1 MPVSQGMNFP
11 TIDFSPTAFD
21 KLMQKRIRTVLII
34 SSNYDFFMLEEDG
47 RIDEQ
52 IFNEYV
58 SLNLRYPPVFVKA
71 TNTKEAFTILD
82 EGEIDLVIEM
92 LNLGQDDA
100 FSLAKLIRRK
110 YMEVPIVVLTH
121 FNREVSLRLQNE
133 DMSAIDYVFCW
144 LGNADLLLAII
155 KLIEDKMNAPYD
167 IDTVGVQC
175 IILVEDSI
183 RYTSTYLPEL
193 YKIVMQQSRIFVKE
207 ALNEH
212 QRMLRMRGRPKILLA
227 KTYDEAMGLYR
238 SYKDN
243 LLGIISDVS
252 FKKGDGRDKESKLGI
267 KLVEQLRKE
276 DPYLPALLQSSDLSN
291 AVLADKLGVG
301 FMHKYSKSLSLE
313 LRNFIIRNFAFGE
326 FIFRDPVTLKEVGR
340 AADLKALQKKIREI
354 PDDVLAFHSNRN
366 DFSKWLNARAIF
378 PVAQLFKYI
387 RNEDF
392 KNLDEIRFYLH
403 DAISSYRISK
413 SRGIIA
419 KFDKNSHDSY
429 RIFSR
434 IGDESIGGKARGLA
448 FINSI
453 IDKHN
458 LYSKFEKVV
467 ITVPKTVVLSTD
479 VFDEFMDMNGLY
491 AIGISN
497 ISDEEILNHFVSAKL
512 PGWLHQDLYTVISVC
527 QAPIAIRS
535 SSKLEDSHYQP
546 FAGIYSTYM
555 IPISKDDP
563 SQTMEMLTNAIKS
576 VYASVYFRESKAYI
590 EATSN
595 VIDEEK
601 MGIVI
606 QEVCGSSHG
615 DYYFPTVSGVA
626 RSINFYPIAPEK
638 PEDGIAKVAFG
649 LGKYIVD
656 GGVSLRFSPAYPKK
670 ILQLSSSKLMLRDTQ
685 KQFYGL
691 DLHQEKYHTSTDD
704 SVNLA
709 RLKLSSADGNRAL
722 KHVASVYDYDSDV
735 VRDGINYKG
744 KRFISFAGI
753 LQHESFP
760 LAAILKELL
769 EIGQQ
774 EINLPIEIEFAV
786 EMDVPDG
793 QPYIFNFLQIRP
805 IVETDQS
812 SVVDMDAIKPEESI
826 LYSQS
831 ALGNGEFTGIRDLV
845 YVKPGSFDAARSKEI
860 ARSMET
866 INAKFIAAKPGDH
879 SSAGEFEI
887 KEAGAGHSADK
898 TEAKKDGPG
907 HGYVLV
913 GPGRWGSSDPWLGI
927 PVTWTQISEA
937 RLIVESGLE
946 NFRIDPSQGTHFFQN
961 LTSFRV
967 GYMTINP
974 YIGDGT
980 YDPEYLDSLPAVYED
995 EHIRHVR
1002 FPRELTVCID
1012 GKTNRGAVLKPEADR
1027 DEETL

>member
-1 MPVSQGMNFP
+1 MNYP
-11 TIDFSPTAFD
+11 TIDFSPTAFNM
-21 KLMQKRIRTVLII
+21 LMQKRIRTVLII

-71 TNTKEAFTILD
+71 TSAREAFRIL
-82 EGEIDLVIEM
+82 EKGEIDLVIEM
-92 LNLGQDDA
+92 LNLGTDDA
-100 FSLAKLIRRK
+100 FSLAQRIRKK
-110 YMEVPIVVLTH
+110 YEEVPIVVLTH
-121 FNREVSLRLQNE
+121 FNREVSLRLQDE
-133 DMSAIDYVFCW
+133 DLSAIDYVFCW

-227 KTYDEAMGLYR
+227 KTYDEAMALYH
-238 SYKDN
+238 SYKEN
-243 LLGIISDVS
+243 LLGVISDVS
-252 FKKGDGRDKESKLGI
+252 FKKGDGRDKETRLGI
-267 KLVEQLRKE
+267 RLVEQLRRE

-291 AVLADKLGVG
+291 AQLAHKLGVG
-301 FMHKYSKSLSLE
+301 FLHKYSKSLSLE

-326 FIFRDPVTLKEVGR
+326 FIFRDPITLKEVGR
-340 AADLKALQKKIREI
+340 AADLQALQQKIREI

-392 KNLDEIRFYLH
+392 KNLDDVRVYLYE
-403 DAISSYRISK
+403 AISSYRISK

-434 IGDESIGGKARGLA
+434 IGEGSIGGKARGLA
-448 FINSI
+448 FINSV
-453 IDKHN
+453 IDKYS
-458 LYSKFEKVV
+458 LFSKFENVV

-479 VFDEFMDMNGLY
+479 VFDEFMEMNNLHR
-491 AIGISN
+491 IGMSKLT
-497 ISDEEILNHFVSAKL
+497 DEEILEHFVTAKL

-555 IPISKDDP
+555 IPVNKADP
-563 SQTMEMLTNAIKS
+563 ARTMEMLTNAIKS

-606 QEVCGSSHG
+606 QEVCGSRHG
-615 DYYFPTVSGVA
+615 DFYYPTVSGVA
-626 RSINFYPIAPEK
+626 RSINFYPIAPERPK
-638 PEDGIAKVAFG
+638 DGIAKVAFG
-649 LGKYIVD
+649 LGKYIMD
-656 GGVSLRFSPAYPKK
+656 GGMSLRFSPAYPKK
-670 ILQLSSSKLMLRDTQ
+670 ILQLSSSKMMLRDTQ
-685 KQFYGL
+685 KQFYAL

-709 RLKLSSADGNRAL
+709 RLKLAEADNNKAL
-722 KHVASVYDYDSDV
+722 SKVVSVYDYNSDV
-735 VRDGINYKG
+735 VRDGLNYEG

-769 EIGQQ
+769 EIGRQ
-774 EINLPIEIEFAV
+774 EINMPIEIEFAV
-786 EMDVPDG
+786 EMNVPEG

-805 IVETDQS
+805 IVESDQS
-812 SVVDMDAIKPEESI
+812 SVVNMDNMKPEDAI
-826 LYSQS
+826 LYSQT

-845 YVKPGSFDAARSKEI
+845 YVKPGSFDAARSREI
-860 ARSMET
+860 AHRMEV
-866 INAKFIAAKPGDH
+866 INEKFVAVKPADH
-879 SSAGEFEI
+879 TSGGEFEHE
-887 KEAGAGHSADK
+887 EAGGGAGKARKLEEDI
-898 TEAKKDGPG
+898 PG
-907 HGYVLV
+907 RGYVLV

-927 PVTWTQISEA
+927 PVKWTQISQA
-937 RLIVESGLE
+937 RIIVESGLE
-946 NFRIDPSQGTHFFQN
+946 NYRIDPSQGTHFFQN

-974 YIGDGT
+974 YIGDGS
-980 YDPEYLDSLPAVYED
+980 YDHDYLDSLPAVYED
-995 EHIRHVR
+995 EYIRHIR
-1002 FPRELTVCID
+1002 FPQELTVCID
-1012 GKTNRGAVLKPEADR
+1012 GKTNRGAVLKPES
-1027 DEETL
+1027 